1 LAEGT
6 TECVPIIGGCAAWG
20 GDAEGTA
27 FEMRDAEFD
36 KLAWVRWD
44 SRFVSMA
51 VVQIKPRSHKGTK
64 KVI

>member
-1 LAEGT
+1 LAEGN
-6 TECVPIIGGCAAWG
+6 TERVPIVGGFVASA